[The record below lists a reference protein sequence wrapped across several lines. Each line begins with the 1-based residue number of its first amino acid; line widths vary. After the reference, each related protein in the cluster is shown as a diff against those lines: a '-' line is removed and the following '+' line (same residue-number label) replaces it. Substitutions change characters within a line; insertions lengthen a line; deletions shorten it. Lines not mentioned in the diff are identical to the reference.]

1 MGTRYHIT
9 VVSDKRI
16 FKVDHLNQQIITLLE
31 DINLK
36 MSSYLPNS
44 EVSKFNQIRDTQ
56 WSPISEQLAKV
67 INKSQEISRLSHGA
81 FDITAATLVNLWG
94 FGPEIHSEFPSN
106 REIDNTL
113 QLTGYHLIDIRLKPP
128 SLKKIKPELQIDLSA
143 IAKGYAVDQ
152 VAKLLST
159 NGYQNYLVEIGGE
172 ISAQGKNIK
181 NEPWHVAIENP
192 QGSEKSIHLTLKLTN
207 QSVATSGDYRNYF
220 EKNGKRYSHAINPHT
235 GKPVEHNLAS
245 VSVIAKSAM
254 LADAFATA
262 ILVMGE
268 KESRPFIKENDLM
281 VNMIIR
287 NKDGTFT
294 SWNNLDSKSFDQ

>member
-1 MGTRYHIT
+1 
-9 VVSDKRI
+9 
-16 FKVDHLNQQIITLLE
+16 
-31 DINLK
+31 
-36 MSSYLPNS
+36 
-44 EVSKFNQIRDTQ
+44 
-56 WSPISEQLAKV
+56 
-67 INKSQEISRLSHGA
+67 
-81 FDITAATLVNLWG
+81 
-94 FGPEIHSEFPSN
+94 
-106 REIDNTL
+106 
-113 QLTGYHLIDIRLKPP
+113 LKPP
-128 SLKKIKPELQIDLSA
+128 SLKKLKPELQIDLSA

-172 ISAQGKNIK
+172 ISTQGKNIK

-192 QGSEKSIHLTLKLTN
+192 QGSKKSIYLTLKLTN